1 MQTAPTNWTALWNNP
16 HRVCYRINIDGV
28 DYTKNDFSD
37 VPIIE
42 RPLMQEP
49 SIGRCC
55 TANLTL
61 TIRQKAGVTI
71 PKAAPVSVFC
81 WLENNAGEKS
91 GELELGHFFI
101 SRRSGSGSLLAMTC
115 RDGMVKAGQTYQDKT
130 AYTEWPVA
138 MTDVVTEICSIM
150 GVELDNRTVIQTGDD
165 YKVSFPNEDTLITE
179 ILSGIAAAHGG
190 NFVITETGKLRLVP
204 SLKSTGVSFY
214 RVDKQYYGYT
224 PYSNGAKTVSR
235 ITLND
240 SAGNQ
245 FTTGDDTGIEIAATC
260 DYATQAI
267 VDAMASAQVVNSV
280 LELSDGELDSGALQV
295 DEPTGLL
302 GRSFIPYSLESV
314 YLNPRVEIGD
324 RLVVGVGNETKVL
337 LANYLK
343 IQCSA
348 AFICDSSNGVQDDDE
363 DEFPYVDAATQKA
376 KQYIKAGTNYFG
388 NSITRKEGFKSELM
402 VNGEAKAR
410 AILNAGM
417 LALQQMGSDG
427 NWVDCIYFDATTGR
441 YKIAGSVDVQAQ
453 ETDASRVW
461 YQTSAPQSPNE
472 RDLWID
478 LTDGANTPKRWN
490 GEEWVEVSDKTAVD
504 AKAIAEAASSTVS
517 GLATRVST
525 VESKITPTE
534 ILNSIRSETT
544 YKADFAGGANL
555 IPNGGFETK
564 DYTNWTIVNWT
575 GTINT
580 VFEGMNP
587 KGNAWEWAD
596 DSVNTAFITTTT
608 PGGSFGILM
617 AKSIRV
623 QPGKTYTVSGYAA
636 SHRCNGFTITPYNTD
651 SGGISDEGRPPA
663 KTITLSTGGNHLAQY
678 TRFTHTFTA
687 TCNNISL
694 YFCTSATEEAR
705 TTAAYLWLAQLQMEE
720 GSQATAYKPCAD
732 DMATRMTAA
741 EQKITADA
749 IVSTVRSSTEY
760 SNDLNN
766 KVSTSDFNN
775 LSGRVGTAESSITQL
790 SNSISSKVSTSDFS
804 STVTQLS
811 NSINSKV
818 SAGDI
823 ASTINQTPQTVLIDA
838 SKIQIGAFTY
848 GNADVYG
855 GLPGALYCGGQLNST
870 NTSTGISANNAD
882 WAFWAGS
889 GAFRVAQNGYVYA
902 NNAAIFGSL
911 SAGNWTFN
919 NSGSRYTNNSA
930 AVEMKFDGS
939 KAWFASSNCA
949 VQYGSDYNY
958 TCTIRGKDVRIATGH
973 DNSAVVI
980 EHIGSADD
988 PSLYCEGAG
997 SEWSSARGNLG
1008 GTSHRWDVCYVRS
1021 FHQSSSREV
1030 KHDIQDL
1037 GDTGE
1042 IVDALRPVSFVYN
1055 GKDTTTYTGLIY
1067 EETLPV
1073 YPYICLEPKN
1083 GKPEEA
1089 GIDYTKMIPLMLN
1102 EIKHLRRRVAA
1113 LEK

>member
-1 MQTAPTNWTALWNNP
+1 MQTAPINWTALWNNP
-16 HRVCYRINIDGV
+16 HRVCYRISIDGV

-101 SRRSGSGSLLAMTC
+101 SRRSGNGALLAMTC
-115 RDGMVKAGQTYQDKT
+115 RDSMVKAGQTYQDKT
-130 AYTEWPVA
+130 AYKEWPVA
-138 MTDVVTEICSIM
+138 MTDVVAEICSIM
-150 GVELDNRTVIQTGDD
+150 GVELDSRTVIQTGDD

-179 ILSGIAAAHGG
+179 ILSGVAAAHGG

-204 SLKSTGVSFY
+204 SLKSTGISFY

-224 PYSNGAKTVSR
+224 PYSNGAKTISR

-280 LELSDGELDSGALQV
+280 LELSEGELDGGALQV

-302 GRSFIPYSLESV
+302 GRSFIPYSLGSA
-314 YLNPRVEIGD
+314 YLDPRVEIGD
-324 RLVVGVGNETKVL
+324 RLVVSVGDETKVL
-337 LANYLK
+337 IANYLK

-348 AFICDSSNGVQDDDE
+348 AFICDASNGVQDDDE

-376 KQYIKAGTNYFG
+376 KQYIKAGTKYFG

-402 VNGEAKAR
+402 VNGKAKAR

-453 ETDASRVW
+453 ESDASRVW

-490 GEEWVEVSDKTAVD
+490 GEEWVEVSDKTATD

-517 GLATRVST
+517 GLATRIST
-525 VESKITPTE
+525 VENKITPTE
-534 ILNSIRSETT
+534 ILNSIKSTT
-544 YKADFAGGANL
+544 QYTADMTYGRNFALGTAESTVFTDRLCNGANSRNFDISSQL
-555 IPNGGFETK
+555 YDLVKGSKPYLRLSFSIKRSNIKTDGVYFAVWLNYRYRDSGGQTKSSGTGYRFRTTDGSSNILPFAETDSDWVQVK
-564 DYTNWTIVNWT
+564 VAMNLLSTADVTALSRISFSMSEVLASMTGTVEVKNLKLEISGTYTNWT
-575 GTINT
+575 
-580 VFEGMNP
+580 
-587 KGNAWEWAD
+587 
-596 DSVNTAFITTTT
+596 
-608 PGGSFGILM
+608 
-617 AKSIRV
+617 
-623 QPGKTYTVSGYAA
+623 AA
-636 SHRCNGFTITPYNTD
+636 PEDIGP
-651 SGGISDEGRPPA
+651 
-663 KTITLSTGGNHLAQY
+663 L
-678 TRFTHTFTA
+678 
-687 TCNNISL
+687 
-694 YFCTSATEEAR
+694 
-705 TTAAYLWLAQLQMEE
+705 
-720 GSQATAYKPCAD
+720 
-732 DMATRMTAA
+732 ATRMTEA

-760 SNDLNN
+760 SNDLGN
-766 KVSTSDFNN
+766 KVSTSDFN
-775 LSGRVGTAESSITQL
+775 
-790 SNSISSKVSTSDFS
+790 SK
-804 STVTQLS
+804 VTQLS

-818 SAGDI
+818 SAGSI
-823 ASTINQTPQTVLIDA
+823 ISTINQSAEQIKIDA
-838 SKIQIGAFTY
+838 SKITLSGVVTINKYVSVDSAGRLIAKEGTFT
-848 GNADVYG
+848 
-855 GLPGALYCGGQLNST
+855 
-870 NTSTGISANNAD
+870 
-882 WAFWAGS
+882 
-889 GAFRVAQNGYVYA
+889 
-902 NNAAIFGSL
+902 GSL

-919 NSGSRYTNNSA
+919 NSGSRYANNSA

-997 SEWSSARGNLG
+997 GDWSGARGNLG

-1021 FHQSSSREV
+1021 FHQSSSRKV

-1055 GKDTTTYTGLIY
+1055 GVDKTTYTGLIY

-1073 YPYICLEPKN
+1073 YPYICLESKD

-1089 GIDYTKMIPLMLN
+1089 GIDYTKLIPLMLN

-1113 LEK
+1113 LEN

>member
-81 WLENNAGEKS
+81 WLENSAGEKS

-101 SRRSGSGSLLAMTC
+101 SRRSGNGALLAMTC
-115 RDGMVKAGQTYQDKT
+115 RDGMAKAGQTYQDKT

-138 MTDVVTEICSIM
+138 MTDVVAEICSIM
-150 GVELDNRTVIQTGDD
+150 GVELDSRTVIQTGDD

-224 PYSNGAKTVSR
+224 PYSNGAKTISR

-280 LELSDGELDSGALQV
+280 LELSEGELDGGALQV

-302 GRSFIPYSLESV
+302 GRSFIPYSLGSA
-314 YLNPRVEIGD
+314 YLDPRVEIGD
-324 RLVVGVGNETKVL
+324 RLVVGVGDGTKVL

-348 AFICDSSNGVQDDDE
+348 AFICDSSNGIQDDDE

-376 KQYIKAGTNYFG
+376 KQYIKAGTSYFG

-453 ETDASRVW
+453 ESDASRVW

-490 GEEWVEVSDKTAVD
+490 GEEWVEVSDKTAAD

-525 VESKITPTE
+525 VENKITPTE
-534 ILNSIRSETT
+534 ILNSIKSTT
-544 YKADFAGGANL
+544 QYTADMTYGRNFALGTAESIAFVDRLCNGANSRNFDISSQL
-555 IPNGGFETK
+555 YDLAKGSKPYLRLSFSIKRSNIKTDGVYFAVWLNYSYRDSGGQIKSSGTGYRFRTTDGNSNILPFAETDSDWVQVK
-564 DYTNWTIVNWT
+564 VAMNLLSTADVTALSRISFSMSEVLASMTGTVEVENLKLEISGAYTNWT
-575 GTINT
+575 
-580 VFEGMNP
+580 
-587 KGNAWEWAD
+587 
-596 DSVNTAFITTTT
+596 
-608 PGGSFGILM
+608 
-617 AKSIRV
+617 
-623 QPGKTYTVSGYAA
+623 AA
-636 SHRCNGFTITPYNTD
+636 PEDIGP
-651 SGGISDEGRPPA
+651 
-663 KTITLSTGGNHLAQY
+663 L
-678 TRFTHTFTA
+678 
-687 TCNNISL
+687 
-694 YFCTSATEEAR
+694 
-705 TTAAYLWLAQLQMEE
+705 
-720 GSQATAYKPCAD
+720 
-732 DMATRMTAA
+732 ATRVTEA

-749 IVSTVRSSTEY
+749 IVSTVRSSAEY
-760 SNDLNN
+760 SNDLGS
-766 KVSTSDFNN
+766 KVGTGDFNN
-775 LSGRVGTAESSITQL
+775 LAGRVGNAESSITQL
-790 SNSISSKVSTSDFS
+790 STSISSKVS
-804 STVTQLS
+804 
-811 NSINSKV
+811 
-818 SAGDI
+818 AGNI
-823 ASTINQTPQTVLIDA
+823 ISTINQSAEQIKIDA
-838 SKIQIGAFTY
+838 IKIKIGAFTY
-848 GNADVYG
+848 GNADKDNGV
-855 GLPGALYCGGQLNST
+855 PGALYCGGQLNTPST
-870 NTSTGISANNAD
+870 TSTGISADNTE

-902 NNAAIFGSL
+902 GNAYVSGTL
-911 SAGNWTFN
+911 SAGNWVFN
-919 NSGSRYTNNSA
+919 SSGSRYTNGSA

-997 SEWSSARGNLG
+997 GDWSGARGNLG

-1021 FHQSSSREV
+1021 FHQSSSRKV

-1055 GKDTTTYTGLIY
+1055 GADKTTYTGLIY

-1073 YPYICLEPKN
+1073 YPYICLESKD

-1089 GIDYTKMIPLMLN
+1089 GIDYTKLIPLMLN
-1102 EIKHLRRRVAA
+1102 EIKHLRRRVAT
-1113 LEK
+1113 LEN